1 MSKEKNEPVL
11 AICAWKIIPVV
22 EHGAIVFKFDYTEPP
37 HGSTSKTK
45 TTPAFSLPAEQ
56 LNQLA
61 IALQQSLAV
70 LQGGD
75 ENTTLPTQKDLH

>member
-1 MSKEKNEPVL
+1 MSTKKTEPVF
-11 AICAWKIIPVV
+11 AISGWKIIPMI

-37 HGSTSKTK
+37 HSPTSKKK

-61 IALQQSLAV
+61 LALQQSLEI
-70 LQGGD
+70 LRSGD
-75 ENTTLPTQKDLH
+75 EGLSIQKDLH